1 MMVMPSQLCTFHVDT
16 LYLGISV
23 VQVQEVLRQ
32 QETTPVP
39 LAPESISGLMNLRGQ
54 IVTAIDLR
62 VIFGLPPRPEG
73 LRAMNVVIRTADG
86 AVSLMVDDIGDVI
99 ETGED
104 TFEPPPDTLTGTAR
118 HLVLGVHKLHGAL
131 LHVLDVDRVLTLEMV
146 PAGCAG

>member
-1 MMVMPSQLCTFHVDT
+1 MATSLQLCTFHVDT

-23 VQVQEVLRQ
+23 VQVQEVLRD

-39 LAPESISGLMNLRGQ
+39 LAPDSISGLMNLRGQ

-62 VIFGLPPRPEG
+62 TILGLPPRPEG
-73 LRAMNVVIRTADG
+73 GRAMNVVIRTADG

-99 ETGED
+99 EADED
-104 TFEPPPDTLTGTAR
+104 TFEPPPDTLIGIAR
-118 HLVLGVHKLHGAL
+118 NLVLGVHKLPDIL
-131 LHVLDVDRVLTLEMV
+131 LHVLDVDRVLTLDTV

>member
-1 MMVMPSQLCTFHVDT
+1 MAMPTQLCTFHVDS

-23 VQVQEVLRQ
+23 VQVQEVLRE

-39 LAPESISGLMNLRGQ
+39 LAPDSISGLMNLRGQ

-62 VIFGLPPRPEG
+62 VILGLPPRPADHH
-73 LRAMNVVIRTADG
+73 AMNVVIRTADG
-86 AVSLMVDDIGDVI
+86 AVSLMVDEIGDVI

-118 HLVLGVHKLHGAL
+118 HLVLGVHKLPGAL
-131 LHVLDVDRVLTLEMV
+131 LHVLDVDRVLTLESV
-146 PAGCAG
+146 PAVCAE